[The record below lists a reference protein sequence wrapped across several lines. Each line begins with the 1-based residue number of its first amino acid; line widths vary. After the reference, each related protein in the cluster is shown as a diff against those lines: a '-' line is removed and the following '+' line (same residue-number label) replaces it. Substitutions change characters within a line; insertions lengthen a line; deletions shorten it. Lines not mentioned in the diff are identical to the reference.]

1 MKLTLPWLL
10 HLVYSSTIKALK
22 FCKHSKI
29 VKNAGKLLESH
40 YKANTH
46 TQSSSTSLSTLK
58 HCSFTYFWNG
68 DLTTLSDG
76 PELSGPSDPSI
87 SVSQVMGMW
96 VLFSWS
102 HYNQRTVFVFPL
114 CRLEEPQCTPFVHHF
129 HAWDWLH
136 SGGSSLP
143 PFPTLCSWLALPL
156 FPSKRSS
163 FQAAWD
169 LEDDSQFEFFYL
181 SSEGWRM
188 YKKELSSFA
197 HLAGLCPVNMW
208 KN

>member
-1 MKLTLPWLL
+1 MKLTLHWLL

-46 TQSSSTSLSTLK
+46 TESSSTSLSTLK

-87 SVSQVMGMW
+87 SVSQVIG
-96 VLFSWS
+96 
-102 HYNQRTVFVFPL
+102 
-114 CRLEEPQCTPFVHHF
+114 
-129 HAWDWLH
+129 
-136 SGGSSLP
+136 
-143 PFPTLCSWLALPL
+143 TLCMYHFVWLSNFQMMSIFKEHENYQRKKDAESVTFTLLSALGEDIYHWICGFL
-156 FPSKRSS
+156 FGMKRITFICPNLAMCSATTS
-163 FQAAWD
+163 VWWI
-169 LEDDSQFEFFYL
+169 SV
-181 SSEGWRM
+181 
-188 YKKELSSFA
+188 KIVVKE
-197 HLAGLCPVNMW
+197 NMAD
-208 KN
+208 K

>member
-87 SVSQVMGMW
+87 SVSQVIG
-96 VLFSWS
+96 
-102 HYNQRTVFVFPL
+102 
-114 CRLEEPQCTPFVHHF
+114 
-129 HAWDWLH
+129 
-136 SGGSSLP
+136 
-143 PFPTLCSWLALPL
+143 TLCMYHFVWLSNFQMMSIFKEHENYQRKKGCWISDIHFAFCFRGRHIPL
-156 FPSKRSS
+156 NLWFFIWHEKNNFYMSKSCNVFS
-163 FQAAWD
+163 NHFCVVNISK
-169 LEDDSQFEFFYL
+169 DSGQRKY
-181 SSEGWRM
+181 GW
-188 YKKELSSFA
+188 
-197 HLAGLCPVNMW
+197 
-208 KN
+208 